1 MVYTYSM
8 LFITYAILFLMMSGC
23 MLVSVLIR
31 DLKNENSTSTDE
43 EKLQSEAFLQSFWD
57 TGFFGKVNFVLLHGA
72 RFWAIVLGD
81 KFKRK
86 G

>member
-1 MVYTYSM
+1 MVYAYSM
-8 LFITYAILFLMMSGC
+8 MFITYAILFLMMSGC
-23 MLVSVLIR
+23 MLVNVLTR
-31 DLKNENSTSTDE
+31 DLNDENSTSTDE
-43 EKLQSEAFLQSFWD
+43 ERLQSEAFLQSFWD
-57 TGFFGKVNFVLLHGA
+57 TNFFGKVNFVLLHGA

>member
-23 MLVSVLIR
+23 MIVSILTR
-31 DLKNENSTSTDE
+31 DLKNDNVTDE
-43 EKLQSEAFLQSFWD
+43 ERLQSEAFLQSFLD
-57 TGFFGKVNFVLLHGA
+57 TNFFGRVNFVLLHGA
-72 RFWAIVLGD
+72 RLWAIILGD